1 MLRVALL
8 VLAATASIPL
18 RADSPR
24 VSVDVSVSKVIG
36 LSELLTRGMR
46 VDALFFAKNED
57 GTSRMSRRLLLVLR
71 NAVVTYSS
79 AEDRYPIIASLLL
92 TMGQAQAV
100 AALPPA
106 VVELVVTSLPEVSAK
121 AREAR
126 HATAPP
132 DPPPPPGGKRH
143 RGADPR
149 YAFVEAAPPDTG
161 DNRFAAWLGSS
172 NSSSARIARVL
183 IWPIFLFLVFKT
195 CTGTLRGARRSRSGT
210 AKKSATLNDV

>member
-24 VSVDVSVSKVIG
+24 VSVDVSVSRVIG
-36 LSELLTRGMR
+36 LSDLLTRGMR

-71 NAVVTYSS
+71 NAVVSYSS
-79 AEDRYPIIASLLL
+79 AGDRYPIIASLLL

-132 DPPPPPGGKRH
+132 DQPPPPGGKRH
-143 RGADPR
+143 RGADPV
-149 YAFVEAAPPDTG
+149 YAFATAPQESG
-161 DNRFAAWLGSS
+161 DNRFTSWLGSS
-172 NSSSARIARVL
+172 NSSSARIARIL

-195 CTGTLRGARRSRSGT
+195 CAGTLRGARRSRNST
-210 AKKSATLNDV
+210 AKKSAALNDL